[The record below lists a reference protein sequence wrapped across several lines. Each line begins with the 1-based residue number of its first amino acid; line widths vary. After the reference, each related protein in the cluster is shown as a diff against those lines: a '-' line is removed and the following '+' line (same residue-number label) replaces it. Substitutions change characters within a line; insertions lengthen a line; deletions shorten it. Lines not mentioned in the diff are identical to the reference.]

1 VIDAE
6 VVLIDGSFHE
16 VDSSELAL
24 RLMGGVFAHG
34 AFFVSVGY
42 SAVNL
47 YFVSLVFYVVI
58 SVDCLL

>member
-1 VIDAE
+1 
-6 VVLIDGSFHE
+6 
-16 VDSSELAL
+16 
-24 RLMGGVFAHG
+24 MGGVFAHG